1 MITRKLLVQVSIV
14 MLFDEYIIIEKG
26 YLFFIFFQWIVIGQL
41 GANGPNVLGLVE
53 QDSSYE
59 RGLFQQLPKMVARH
73 VLAKKMQ
80 GDHVENQNVLVK

>member
-1 MITRKLLVQVSIV
+1 MITRKMLVQVSIV
-14 MLFDEYIIIEKG
+14 MLFDKYIIIGKG
-26 YLFFIFFQWIVIGQL
+26 IYFSFFQWIVIGQL